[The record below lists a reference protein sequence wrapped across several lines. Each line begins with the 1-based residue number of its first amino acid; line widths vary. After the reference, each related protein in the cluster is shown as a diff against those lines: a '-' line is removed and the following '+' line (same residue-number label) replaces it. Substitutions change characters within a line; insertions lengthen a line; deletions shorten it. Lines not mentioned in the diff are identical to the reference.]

1 MEMSTNMQTSIA
13 QPESRRVSGD
23 SRLGSNSQTAQRYAP
38 PGSRVNPPP
47 SPQLTPLDSSNT
59 SSVASPAQ
67 VAQNPPA
74 SRHDL
79 ALMRQNSTNTFG
91 LSQESL
97 HGLRALWKD
106 LCTATNILAIAGLV
120 IGFTFGV
127 AATKQTNVQNTQSGK
142 SYELDLWNTCA
153 DHESIQNTTTCKQ
166 VLSQSFDRF
175 QKRGLS
181 GLDPDIASR
190 IQEVII
196 KRNTLDEAPIEGEF
210 DTPIERWLS
219 KFAMTDTERQLIFGY
234 H

>member
-1 MEMSTNMQTSIA
+1 MLVMQP
-13 QPESRRVSGD
+13 QSRRVSGD
-23 SRLGSNSQTAQRYAP
+23 SGLRPTSQMAQRYIP
-38 PGSRVNPPP
+38 PGSRANSPPP
-47 SPQLTPLDSSNT
+47 PQLTPLNPSDT
-59 SSVASPAQ
+59 TTVTSPAQ
-67 VAQNPPA
+67 VAQPPPP
-74 SRHDL
+74 SRQGL
-79 ALMRQNSTNTFG
+79 ALTRQTSTNTFG

-175 QKRGLS
+175 QKRGLK
-181 GLDPDIASR
+181 GLDPDIALR

-196 KRNTLDEAPIEGEF
+196 KRNTLDG
-210 DTPIERWLS
+210 
-219 KFAMTDTERQLIFGY
+219 KFNIMSLPGK
-234 H
+234 